1 MPPLLSSLGSSGGRS
16 IENDIVC
23 HAEPVPEQPVTPIGV
38 ALSNLMNKLD
48 EYYGVKQ
55 TFVPCIL
62 LSILIGFFVIIGGM
76 YLTISPDIKSALVAD
91 TTKYLLCD
99 DSHPGVTNIPTHDC
113 IEKEALGGT
122 LEFIRKIINELQDR
136 AILYKCV
143 DSDHAFVMTPRDII
157 TFVLEMDAGSH
168 VLSIIRN
175 LHNAQYLIGLNPQW
189 HIKNV
194 DTSGR
199 PLTMEETVQMR
210 GSESSCLAMLE
221 PVLPLYCIVKNKI
234 QKFFV
239 VVGGLALVFGVLYLL
254 RMTYVYVKL
263 KQQSRKDQ
271 VNALISDITSA
282 VIKQGMR
289 AKTDPGEDPCI
300 VVAHLRDNVIPPAK
314 RKEYEWAWIE
324 AMKFL
329 EANESRISFEVG
341 NRNGEDCK
349 LMRWIDPS
357 TITPHPSPNTSQLAN
372 SNEIPF
378 GRPSSVPSIKSWQGP
393 AFDKQNK
400 IKDPPTPCLKIRQM
414 FDNYDTNDPTL
425 KQVIQDAI
433 LAKVGNTC
441 RIYDVQ
447 LETASCCVY
456 VRCASQQD
464 AGMVHDEINGWWFDN
479 RLVSIKFLRL
489 ERYLTRF
496 PGANQ
501 GPAPLRPTSLAS
513 IQNLVANNKTG
524 TQMTNGDDDES
535 ND

>member
-1 MPPLLSSLGSSGGRS
+1 MAPSRSPNAPTRS

-23 HAEPVPEQPVTPIGV
+23 HAEPIPEQPVTPIGV
-38 ALSNLMNKLD
+38 ALSNLINKLD

-62 LSILIGFFVIIGGM
+62 LSILILFFVIIGGM

-91 TTKYLLCD
+91 TTKYLLCED
-99 DSHPGVTNIPTHDC
+99 LPHGTPMHNC
-113 IEKEALGGT
+113 IQKDAVDGT
-122 LEFIRKIINELQDR
+122 LEFISKLIIELQDR
-136 AILYKCV
+136 AVLYKCV
-143 DSDHAFVMTPRDII
+143 DSTHAFVMAPRDII
-157 TFVLEMDAGSH
+157 TFMLEMDPTSH
-168 VLSIIRN
+168 VLSI
-175 LHNAQYLIGLNPQW
+175 LHNFHNTQYLIGLNPQW
-189 HIKNV
+189 HIRNV
-194 DTSGR
+194 DIKGNT
-199 PLTMEETVQMR
+199 LTMDEAVRMR
-210 GSESSCLAMLE
+210 DSESSCLAMPE
-221 PVLPLYCIVKNKI
+221 PVLPLTCIMKNKI

-239 VVGGLALVFGVLYLL
+239 IIGGLALVSGVVYLL
-254 RMTYVYVKL
+254 RMTYVYVKI
-263 KQQSRKDQ
+263 KQQMRKDQ

-300 VVAHLRDNVIPPAK
+300 VVAHLRDNVIPVTK

-357 TITPHPSPNTSQLAN
+357 TITPHGSPNNSALNN

-378 GRPSSVPSIKSWQGP
+378 GRPSSSVSTVKSWQGP

-414 FDNYDTNDPTL
+414 FDKYDVNDPTL

-433 LAKVGNTC
+433 IAKVGNTC

-447 LETASCCVY
+447 LDTGSCCVY
-456 VRCASQQD
+456 VRCVSEQD

-496 PGANQ
+496 PGSNQ
-501 GPAPLRPTSLAS
+501 TPACLRPTSLAS
-513 IQNLVANNKTG
+513 IQNLTSNNNKTG
-524 TQMTNGDDDES
+524 ATQMTNGDDDDLS
-535 ND
+535 DQ